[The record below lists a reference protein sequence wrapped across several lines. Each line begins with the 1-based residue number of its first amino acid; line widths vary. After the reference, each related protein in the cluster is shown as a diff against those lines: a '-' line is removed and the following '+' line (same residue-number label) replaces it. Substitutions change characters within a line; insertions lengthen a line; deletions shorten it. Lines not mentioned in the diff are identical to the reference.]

1 MAQPMTWRKFGLSLI
16 DAGINSAASGFTV
29 IVVDPVD
36 FNITGDGLGKLTA
49 VMGVSFLFGIFMFL
63 KTHRLPGVE
72 DGHG

>member
-36 FNITGDGLGKLTA
+36 FNLGDGLGKLGS
-49 VMGVSFLFGIFMFL
+49 VMVVSFLFGIFMFL
-63 KTHRLPGVE
+63 KSHRLPGVE
-72 DGHG
+72 DV